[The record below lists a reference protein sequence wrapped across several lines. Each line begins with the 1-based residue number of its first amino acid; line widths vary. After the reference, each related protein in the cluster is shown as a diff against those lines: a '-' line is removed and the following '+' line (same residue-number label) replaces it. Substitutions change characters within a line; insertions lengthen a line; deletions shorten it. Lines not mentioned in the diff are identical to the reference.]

1 MFLHLKKS
9 QNNAFIV
16 LHGTP
21 VTLHCHFYRKFS
33 YQGDSSR
40 FESLVG
46 WGSRWLRKHHR
57 GTPAFVTRAVMSNA
71 VGSSVEVY
79 VLLRKREPVE

>member
-46 WGSRWLRKHHR
+46 WGVYTSVSALVCEKEKMKARDTGKE
-57 GTPAFVTRAVMSNA
+57 TFDSN
-71 VGSSVEVY
+71 
-79 VLLRKREPVE
+79 LN